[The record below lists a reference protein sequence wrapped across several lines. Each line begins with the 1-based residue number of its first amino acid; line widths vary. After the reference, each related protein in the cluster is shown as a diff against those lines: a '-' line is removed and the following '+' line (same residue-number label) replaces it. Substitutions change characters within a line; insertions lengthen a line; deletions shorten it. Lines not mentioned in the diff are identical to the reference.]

1 MSPIN
6 LTCGGVR
13 DEATLFSE
21 PRTEHD
27 LMEASSEERI
37 PRGSRCSYAHSPSE
51 PVDVNPG
58 LKACSRSSGSRHASR
73 IGVPRA
79 F

>member
-6 LTCGGVR
+6 LTCGRVR

-21 PRTEHD
+21 PRTEHE

-37 PRGSRCSYAHSPSE
+37 P
-51 PVDVNPG
+51 
-58 LKACSRSSGSRHASR
+58 
-73 IGVPRA
+73 
-79 F
+79 